1 MGGSSPNTPAPLPP
15 VAPDIGGEKK
25 SSVTAMQEKRRKG
38 ASPLI
43 VGGLGSAQNTLATA
57 FKSLL
62 GQ

>member
-15 VAPDIGGEKK
+15 AEDLGGTKK
-25 SSVTAMQEKRRKG
+25 TSTTALQDKRRRG
-38 ASPLI
+38 AAPLVI
-43 VGGLGSAQNTLATA
+43 GGLGSAQNTLSTA